1 MDGCSIAVRGLGSPP
16 ERSNLKKKKKVTGM
30 LQWASRLQEDASSVP
45 KLSFS
50 QL

>member
-1 MDGCSIAVRGLGSPP
+1 
-16 ERSNLKKKKKVTGM
+16 M

-50 QL
+50 QLWKWSEENLITYTKQNFAK